1 MDAVS
6 LPAPNGLAL
15 AVPAGTLPGEAARCS
30 PNIREFDFD
39 GLVDEVAFQIF
50 CDPGAQRGSSFHQE
64 PRPPAAPMLSAIT
77 NS

>member
-50 CDPGAQRGSSFHQE
+50 CDPGGSAGIFISSDL
-64 PRPPAAPMLSAIT
+64 PPGSD
-77 NS
+77 